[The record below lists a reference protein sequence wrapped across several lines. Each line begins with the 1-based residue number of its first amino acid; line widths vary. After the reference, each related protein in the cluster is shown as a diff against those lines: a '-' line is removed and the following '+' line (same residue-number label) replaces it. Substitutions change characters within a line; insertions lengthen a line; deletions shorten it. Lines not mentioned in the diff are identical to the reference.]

1 VPCRTFCFEINRTSS
16 APASTL
22 FRLET
27 DGSRWAEWAKPVV
40 LQSSWERQG
49 DPAPGGIGAIRKVG
63 LWPLLLR
70 EETVEYE
77 QDHRHVYQFAGPS
90 APAKDYRAEVV
101 FTPNAAG
108 GTDIRWRGSFVEGC
122 PEPVRSRSRSCG
134 RRSRLFRVSLSRPQ
148 SANIP
153 TVANNTNCHHLQLTA
168 G

>member
-1 VPCRTFCFEINRTSS
+1 
-16 APASTL
+16 
-22 FRLET
+22 
-27 DGSRWAEWAKPVV
+27 
-40 LQSSWERQG
+40 
-49 DPAPGGIGAIRKVG
+49 
-63 LWPLLLR
+63 LLLR

-77 QDHRHVYQFAGPS
+77 QDHRPVYQFAGPP

-108 GTDIRWRGSFVEGC
+108 
-122 PEPVRSRSRSCG
+122 SRS
-134 RRSRLFRVSLSRPQ
+134 FRASLSRPQ